1 MAKNEKV
8 YFTKDLRFKPTN
20 FTDADG
26 TNAKQIFN
34 PSVEGSRVDGI
45 IISSTS
51 ATQKT
56 ILLQVNNTITSE
68 VSKLGHITV
77 PAGAGTNGS
86 VAVVSGLN
94 RGNLPWLKIDSN
106 GNPYINMNYNMNL
119 EAKLLGA
126 LGAGETID
134 ISVFGANYDA

>member
-8 YFTKDLRFKPTN
+8 FFTKDLRFKPVV
-20 FTDADG
+20 FTSAD
-26 TNAKQIFN
+26 TTVAKLVFN

-45 IISSTS
+45 AISST
-51 ATQKT
+51 ATIQVVC
-56 ILLQVNNTITSE
+56 LLQVNNGAEISP
-68 VSKLGHITV
+68 LGHITV

-106 GNPYINMNYNMNL
+106 GNPYINLNNGMNL
-119 EAKLLGA
+119 EVKMLETLDSGA
-126 LGAGETID
+126 IVAITT
-134 ISVFGANYDA
+134 FGANYDA

>member
-8 YFTKDLRFKPTN
+8 YFTKDLRFKPVV

-26 TNAKQIFN
+26 TTAKLIFN
-34 PSVEGSRVDGI
+34 PSTEGSRVDGI
-45 IISSTS
+45 AISSNCATS
-51 ATQKT
+51 KT
-56 ILLQVNNTITSE
+56 CLLQVNNGSE
-68 VSKLGHITV
+68 VSPLGHITV

-106 GNPYINMNYNMNL
+106 GNPYINLNNGMNL
-119 EAKLLGA
+119 EIKMLDAIPS
-126 LGAGETID
+126 GETVSITT
-134 ISVFGANYDA
+134 FGANYDA